1 MHLHYNYS
9 SLSIRNKHYNI
20 ISKQKPDLGHGL
32 LDQLLNADY
41 NAILNVINR
50 EVDVISKEVRVIIK
64 NSYRTIKKY
73 FSSFKVVGKT
83 PKCNTARTKRTE
95 DDSGGTDS
103 DPDPDCPLQHR
114 FLPCSRLI
122 PGGGL
127 I

>member
-1 MHLHYNYS
+1 M
-9 SLSIRNKHYNI
+9 
-20 ISKQKPDLGHGL
+20 
-32 LDQLLNADY
+32 LNADNKY
-41 NAILNVINR
+41 LIIL
-50 EVDVISKEVRVIIK
+50 DVISRKVKIKIK
-64 NSYRTIKKY
+64 NSCRTIKKY

-103 DPDPDCPLQHR
+103 DPDPDCPLQHK
-114 FLPCSRLI
+114 LLSCSRLV

>member
-9 SLSIRNKHYNI
+9 SLLVINKHYNI

-32 LDQLLNADY
+32 LDQVLNADY
-41 NAILNVINR
+41 NAIL
-50 EVDVISKEVRVIIK
+50 DVISREAKVKIK

-73 FSSFKVVGKT
+73 FSSLRVIDKT

-103 DPDPDCPLQHR
+103 DPDPDRSLTDSTLLR
-114 FLPCSRLI
+114 NSK
-122 PGGGL
+122 GGVRG
-127 I
+127 